1 MSTAK
6 HRKEKPVK
14 LRYSEKEI
22 AKKMARMPEGY
33 VPYNPPKKQPK
44 SMSHRKFVKQYSKE
58 NPGWKPSHRSPLH
71 TVMSFFYFLPLAVTF
86 AFTSAAWA
94 LLPVYAVVTYPFRLL
109 KK

>member
-1 MSTAK
+1 MSPAK

-22 AKKMARMPEGY
+22 AKKVALMPEGY

-44 SMSHRKFVKQYSKE
+44 PMSHRQFVKQYAKD
-58 NPGWKPSHRSPLH
+58 NPDWKQSRRRPLH
-71 TVMSFFYFLPLAVTF
+71 DVMAFFHFLPLAVTF

-94 LLPVYAVVTYPFRLL
+94 LLPVYAVLTHPFRLL
-109 KK
+109 RK